1 MSHNSSPRMQ
11 VIKLEDAYEPWPH
24 VNEKVPVYEDY
35 KIQTVTTFVPY
46 NVYIPVGVP
55 IMPPPRRLRRFWSSL
70 GRKRHPRYPTQPVMP
85 PMCYS
90 PIAPPATPMEYPVE
104 YPMEFYMAIP
114 EEEIAAYGQAH
125 MMPLDPHSLPAY
137 PPYASQS
144 LYS

>member
-1 MSHNSSPRMQ
+1 MQ
-11 VIKLEDAYEPWPH
+11 VLKLEDAYEPWPH
-24 VNEKVPVYEDY
+24 VNEKLPIYEDY

-46 NVYIPVGVP
+46 NVYVPVGVP

-70 GRKRHPRYPTQPVMP
+70 GRKRYHRYPTQTVMP

-90 PIAPPATPMEYPVE
+90 PIAPATPME

-125 MMPLDPHSLPAY
+125 MMGVPIEPIEPHRLPVY
-137 PPYASQS
+137 PPYSSQS
-144 LYS
+144 MYS